1 MASTLLVRPGL
12 GHWAGPWDR
21 LVDRSPLPSP
31 YLRSWWLSATAGP
44 GRQFVL
50 AVQGD
55 VLNGGI
61 ALERRSRLGLPFFTM
76 MGAGPLCP
84 DHLDLL
90 ADSGHEDD
98 VGASL
103 AAWFRRPGLRALDLE
118 GVAADS
124 LLVRLLR
131 APVHRELLAVA
142 PWTALPADPDAYLAA
157 RPASFRNKLRRAA
170 SRLAAEGA
178 SHRVRRGSSVLR
190 SLDILRRLHAT
201 QWGDRSRFLPSFDRF
216 AAACRLAAEVDEIA
230 VHELAAGP
238 SVIAI
243 VVAFEVAGRVSLY
256 QSARLTDVRW
266 RDSLTVLLNAVILDA
281 CTRGFA
287 EVDFLRG
294 DEPYKSRF
302 APEQRQL
309 LRLRVANGTFARGV
323 LMTEITARRAKQ
335 LATRIAGRGPS

>member
-1 MASTLLVRPGL
+1 VASTLLVRPEL
-12 GHWAGPWDR
+12 GHWAGQWDR

-31 YLRSWWLSATAGP
+31 FLRSWWLTGTAGP

-50 AVQGD
+50 VVRGD
-55 VLNGGI
+55 ALMGGI

-90 ADSGHEDD
+90 ANPGHEDD

-103 AAWFRRPGLRALDLE
+103 AAWLRRSGLRALDFE
-118 GVAADS
+118 GVPADS
-124 LLVRLLR
+124 LLVSILR
-131 APVHRELLAVA
+131 APVHRELLAMA

-157 RPASFRNKLRRAA
+157 RPGLFRKNLRRA
-170 SRLAAEGA
+170 SGRLAAEGV
-178 SHRVRRGSSVLR
+178 SHRVRRGSSAIR
-190 SLDILRRLHAT
+190 SLDTLKQLHAA
-201 QWGDRSRFLPSFDRF
+201 QWGGRSRFLPSFDRF
-216 AAACRLAAEVDEIA
+216 AAGCRLAAEVDEIA

-256 QSARLTDVRW
+256 QSARLTDFRW
-266 RDSLTVLLNAVILDA
+266 RDSMTVLLNAAILDA

-294 DEPYKSRF
+294 DEAYKNKF

-309 LRLRVANGTFARGV
+309 LRLRVANSTFAREV
-323 LMTEITARRAKQ
+323 LMTELTARKVKQ
-335 LATRIAGRGPS
+335 LATRIASRGPS